1 MKKQN
6 ISVKEIAELAGTST
20 ATVSRVL
27 NRNGRYSKDT
37 EQRVLEVVKKTGYRR
52 NELARGLRASN
63 SNLVGILVPDITNV
77 FYASLVKVIQ
87 DALLKDKIVALAC
100 NTNEDH
106 EQAKRFVRI
115 FEDHNADGIIYIGNN
130 DLTRLP
136 HLPVMY
142 VDRDPR
148 AEMDVGDQNY
158 AMIECDN
165 ILGGYLAGKELVRKG
180 CREFV
185 YAAYRL
191 EISTHQKRLQGFRQ
205 ALQEA
210 GMDIPEDHILDAQ
223 WSSMKEGYKLMRQ
236 AYEKFPGTDGV
247 FFAADSLAV
256 GALQFLNRHGIS
268 VPKRVKLVG
277 FDDAGMCEVMNLTT
291 VRQPV
296 DEIGQLAA
304 ERIIQMI
311 AGEKISMKRQR
322 LPVELIV
329 RGTT

>member
-180 CREFV
+180 CR
-185 YAAYRL
+185 
-191 EISTHQKRLQGFRQ
+191 
-205 ALQEA
+205 
-210 GMDIPEDHILDAQ
+210 
-223 WSSMKEGYKLMRQ
+223 
-236 AYEKFPGTDGV
+236 
-247 FFAADSLAV
+247 
-256 GALQFLNRHGIS
+256 
-268 VPKRVKLVG
+268 
-277 FDDAGMCEVMNLTT
+277 
-291 VRQPV
+291 
-296 DEIGQLAA
+296 
-304 ERIIQMI
+304 
-311 AGEKISMKRQR
+311 
-322 LPVELIV
+322 
-329 RGTT
+329 

>member
-205 ALQEA
+205 ALSEA
-210 GMDIPEDHILDAQ
+210 GMDIPEDHILDAR
-223 WSSMKEGYKLMRQ
+223 WSSMKEGYELMRL

-268 VPKRVKLVG
+268 VPQRVKLVG

-311 AGEKISMKRQR
+311 AGEKISVKRQR